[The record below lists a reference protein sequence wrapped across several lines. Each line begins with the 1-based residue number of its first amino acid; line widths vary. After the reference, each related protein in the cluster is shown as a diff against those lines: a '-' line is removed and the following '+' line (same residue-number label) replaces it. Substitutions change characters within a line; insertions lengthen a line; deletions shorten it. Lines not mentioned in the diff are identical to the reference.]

1 MIAVTNPPD
10 APKPASPIML
20 DVEASGFGRGSYP
33 IEVGY
38 CMASGQTFCT
48 LIRPEP
54 EWVHWDANAEQV
66 HHIARDLLL
75 AKGRAVHEVAGLLN
89 AQLLGQT
96 VYSDGWAN
104 DYSWIG
110 ALFDAANLTP
120 RFKLANLRS
129 LLSDVQADQWHT
141 VKQTVLQELGAQRHR
156 ASTDAR
162 VLQLTLQ
169 RVRVSETA
177 GTQTANPPL

>member
-1 MIAVTNPPD
+1 
-10 APKPASPIML
+10 ML
-20 DVEASGFGRGSYP
+20 DIEASGFGRNSYP

-38 CMASGQTFCT
+38 VLPDGQAFCT

-54 EWVHWDANAEQV
+54 EWTHWDPEAERL
-66 HHIARDLLL
+66 HRISRDLVLTR
-75 AKGRAVHEVAGLLN
+75 GRPATEVARLLN
-89 AQLLGQT
+89 ARLLGQT

-110 ALFDAANLTP
+110 ALFDVAEMTP
-120 RFKLANLRS
+120 GFRVENLRA
-129 LLSDVQADQWHT
+129 LLREAEVDRWHV
-141 VKQTVLQELGAQRHR
+141 VKQQITQELGVQRHR

-169 RVRVSETA
+169 RLRTKSEA
-177 GTQTANPPL
+177 H